1 MCSITSPGV
10 IKWLF
15 FFFAFVP
22 RVVVGNVHNFR
33 LIGSILSHRALLCIP
48 VGGVGLGQPRELSTW
63 GLTVSIPA
71 GTLTSAATEQGTTSL

>member
-48 VGGVGLGQPRELSTW
+48 VGGGGFGAASGAQHLGVDSEHPCWDPHLCSH
-63 GLTVSIPA
+63 
-71 GTLTSAATEQGTTSL
+71 